1 MKRLFFSLIALISV
15 CGGYVSA
22 QDADCPSRLRTSVTE
37 LSSEKYQGRK
47 AGSEGERMAAGYVY
61 DRMAEAGVVMLSG
74 RDGQDF
80 SIVREVGDT
89 VCSRNVVG
97 MVEGY
102 DPELKHEYL
111 VVGANID
118 HIGMNVIMRDGRQE
132 KQLMPGADNNASG
145 VACLVELAQ
154 RVASSSFAF
163 KRSVIFVAFGAGREG
178 FAGAWYFVNRGPVPA
193 DGISMMLN
201 LNMVGRQGP
210 ESTLSYCTA
219 VPNAELTYMTGEVCR
234 DLLMPPI
241 PQQTGHLPSADYL
254 AFYEKGIPVMLLSTG
269 VHQDWYSFRDTP
281 SKLNY
286 DYMETVCE
294 FSYSLLLKA
303 ANMAGKVA
311 RSSAPSVQ
319 NTVSA
324 DDPDK
329 IWSPYE
335 VDRAP
340 QFYHSDE
347 RAFLEKWVY
356 VYLHYPEDA
365 MNMGIQG
372 QVIVEFIVEKDGT
385 VTNVRVVKAA
395 DPDLADEAL
404 KVVSASPKWKPAL
417 LNREKV
423 RVKMTVPVEFR
434 LKKR

>member
-1 MKRLFFSLIALISV
+1 MKRLFFSFIVLAFV
-15 CGGYVSA
+15 RVGYA
-22 QDADCPSRLRTSVTE
+22 AGQETDCPSRLRASVTE

-80 SIVREVGDT
+80 SIKRGTVDT
-89 VCSRNVVG
+89 LRSRNIVG

-102 DPELKHEYL
+102 DPELKHEYI

-118 HIGMNVIMRDGRQE
+118 HIGMNEISHDGIIER
-132 KQLMPGADNNASG
+132 QLMPGADNNASG
-145 VACLVELAQ
+145 VACLIELAQ
-154 RVASSSFAF
+154 RVASTSFAF
-163 KRSVIFVAFGAGREG
+163 KRSVIFIAFGAGREG
-178 FAGAWYFVNRGPVPA
+178 FAGAWYFVNRGPVA
-193 DGISMMLN
+193 AEDISMMLN
-201 LNMVGRQGP
+201 LNMVGRQGADNP
-210 ESTLSYCTA
+210 LTYCTA
-219 VPNAELTYMTGEVCR
+219 VPNPELTYMTGEVCR
-234 DLLMPPI
+234 DLLMPPL
-241 PQQTGHLPSADYL
+241 PQQTGNLPSADYL

-269 VHQDWYSFRDTP
+269 VHQDWYSYRDEP
-281 SKLNY
+281 SRLNY
-286 DYMETVCE
+286 EHMETVCE

-303 ANMAGKVA
+303 ADMNGKVV
-311 RSSAPSVQ
+311 RSAVSYTPESEN
-319 NTVSA
+319 NT
-324 DDPDK
+324 DPDK

-347 RAFLEKWVY
+347 KAFLEKWVY
-356 VYLHYPEDA
+356 EYIHYPEDA
-365 MNMGIQG
+365 LYLGIQG
-372 QVIVEFIVEKDGT
+372 QVIVEFIVEKDGS
-385 VTNVRVVKAA
+385 VTNVKVIKAA
-395 DPDLADEAL
+395 DPDLADETV

-417 LNREKV
+417 LNKEKV